1 MIEKHTLAG
10 ILLKL
15 ERLRQDKGQKEV
27 CSGICVPSYLSKIE
41 HGTVC
46 ADEKILAE
54 LFARLGIFYEKDQA
68 VLEKLGKLIEK
79 YFYCR
84 QYYLDT
90 RDVYEKLQEQER
102 TLMYSRYAVDWL
114 LICAFEQAAPR
125 DIMDRLDAL
134 KEHMEPRQ
142 LAYYKLLCA
151 QEEKNAERAV
161 HLSRE
166 ACDVLN
172 NSYAMLMLCVAY
184 FRQGNYSEI
193 HRMEQRVVA
202 AAVEEG
208 NTYQLAD
215 FCFMNGN
222 AYACLNMEEMM
233 MVYFERGIR
242 LLQNTAWKRELAGVY
257 YNIGATYISLRK
269 YDPALEYLE
278 MAEQEDTG
286 HQFQIPIF
294 HKKAIVFLRT
304 GRKDEGKKILAE
316 MKNLLLKKTATSAV
330 DWLIYEEA
338 EMEAEEGF
346 LNNPEYLKLLE
357 KLIRAIKEEL
367 HFGYLYFY
375 REVIVEACK
384 RQRRYRQ
391 ALEFE
396 QEISSGI
403 VK

>member
-1 MIEKHTLAG
+1 MYLISPHRGFCAAIIVLWNKFFLYGGVYDRKNTLAG

-27 CSGICVPSYLSKIE
+27 CGGICVPSYLSKIE

-54 LFARLGIFYEKDQA
+54 LFARLGIFYEKRPGGA
-68 VLEKLGKLIEK
+68 GKSLGSLLKNIFTVSNTIWIPETFMK
-79 YFYCR
+79 NCR
-84 QYYLDT
+84 S
-90 RDVYEKLQEQER
+90 RER

-242 LLQNTAWKRELAGVY
+242 LLQNTAWKR
-257 YNIGATYISLRK
+257 GACR
-269 YDPALEYLE
+269 
-278 MAEQEDTG
+278 
-286 HQFQIPIF
+286 
-294 HKKAIVFLRT
+294 R
-304 GRKDEGKKILAE
+304 
-316 MKNLLLKKTATSAV
+316 LL
-330 DWLIYEEA
+330 
-338 EMEAEEGF
+338 
-346 LNNPEYLKLLE
+346 
-357 KLIRAIKEEL
+357 
-367 HFGYLYFY
+367 
-375 REVIVEACK
+375 
-384 RQRRYRQ
+384 
-391 ALEFE
+391 
-396 QEISSGI
+396 
-403 VK
+403 